1 LVQENIITIFKRK
14 LLVEANETHL
24 RILDL
29 GIYSL
34 ILCSS
39 IKRMIEYKVI
49 YVFKSPIT
57 TILAETFSSLNHYRK
72 VGNDHLRCFLLFFFF
87 WKVSNIVEDKILG
100 IFETL
105 WNYTQN

>member
-1 LVQENIITIFKRK
+1 MVQENIITIFKRK

-72 VGNDHLRCFLLFFFF
+72 VGNDHLICFLLFFFV